1 MNFDS
6 LLLLQHAKN
15 KTKEWKKE
23 TESITLRIDKNI
35 LDELRNEAEQK
46 MESINTHKSSIKII
60 CCF

>member
-1 MNFDS
+1 MPKIK
-6 LLLLQHAKN
+6 QKN
-15 KTKEWKKE
+15 GKKTE